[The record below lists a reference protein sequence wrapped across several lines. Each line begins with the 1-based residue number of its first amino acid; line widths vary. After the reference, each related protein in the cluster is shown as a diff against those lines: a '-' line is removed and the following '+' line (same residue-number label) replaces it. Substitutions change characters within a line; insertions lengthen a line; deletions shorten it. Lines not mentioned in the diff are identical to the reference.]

1 MAAMSTPATH
11 FSGDAPVPPDLDIVW
26 AHGAPTQR
34 QDTDPP
40 IQTHWV
46 DASTAVLRQSKAVSA
61 EAPFLYL
68 FLGDDR
74 AILLDTGD
82 AAESDRCDVAG
93 AVEGLLVDW
102 QANHPR
108 PGDAPP
114 YELVVAHT
122 HAHHDHIKGDPQF
135 AGRPATTVVGSD
147 LDSVRDFFG
156 FTRWPAEVVTF
167 DLGGRALE
175 ITGIPGHHRTS
186 IAVHDPWSGLLV
198 TGDTVYPGRLYVEDM
213 PAFVDSLERLVELSA
228 SRRVTAVMGCHLE
241 MSGTSGRD
249 FPFGARYQP
258 DEAPLPMTVD
268 QLVRLRD
275 RARQVADR
283 PGQHR
288 FDDVVIYNGRSTLP
302 MLRLVARGGL
312 ATARRRMSS
321 VLPRRRGRS

>member
-1 MAAMSTPATH
+1 MAPMTTLATG
-11 FSGDAPVPPDLDIVW
+11 SSDDARVPPDLDIVW
-26 AHGAPTQR
+26 AHGAPTAR

-46 DASTAVLRQSKAVSA
+46 DPGTVVLRQSKAVSA

-68 FLGDDR
+68 FLGNDR

-82 AAESDRCDVAG
+82 TAETERCDVAG
-93 AVEGLLVDW
+93 AVGALVADW
-102 QANHPR
+102 RANRPR
-108 PGDAPP
+108 RGDGSP

-135 AGRPATTVVGSD
+135 ARKPATTVVGPD
-147 LDSVRDFFG
+147 LEAVQEFFG
-156 FTRWPAEVVTF
+156 FRRWPKEVVTF
-167 DLGGRALE
+167 DLGGRVLE

-213 PAFVDSLERLVELSA
+213 PAFVDSLERLVDLA
-228 SRRVTAVMGCHLE
+228 AGRRVTAVMGCHLE
-241 MSGTSGRD
+241 MSRTAGRD

-258 DEAPLPMTVD
+258 DEAPLPMSVD
-268 QLVRLRD
+268 QLVRIRD
-275 RARQVADR
+275 RAREVIDR
-283 PGQHR
+283 PGEHR

-312 ATARRRMSS
+312 ATARRRWSS
-321 VLPRRRGRS
+321 VRPRRRGRD